1 MKAIGWGRVR
11 GGLRRA
17 ALLWCVGGMVS
28 LAGAQSIGQFG
39 GGAPAGVVGPS
50 QRSVAEWLARLQQ
63 GSRVPSYIGTFVVSS
78 ASGAMFSSRIWHV
91 CEGDVQLERVDAL
104 TGVPRSTL
112 RRNDTVMTFLP
123 DARVVTLDQR
133 QLGAVFP
140 NLLNLAQ
147 GLPVADYYDAR
158 ELGRGR
164 VAGCDAEIV
173 QLLPRDEWRYGY
185 RIWSERRT
193 GLVLKTQTL
202 NAHGR
207 VLEQAAFSEVQ
218 LEAPVQAE
226 QLRQMMANT
235 QGYRIVKAEHAR
247 TTPQAEGWQ
256 LTTMVPGFEARN
268 CYRRPP
274 SASASLVQ
282 CLFSYGL
289 ATVSLFMQPL
299 DPARHQQEGA
309 VAMGATQTLTRRVV
323 DRSGQWWVTAVG
335 EVPPATLQAFVRGLE
350 RIP

>member
-63 GSRVPSYIGTFVVSS
+63 GARVPSYIGTFVVSS
-78 ASGAMFSSRIWHV
+78 ASGAMSSSRIWHV

-158 ELGRGR
+158 ELWRGR

-173 QLLPRDEWRYGY
+173 QLLPRDG
-185 RIWSERRT
+185 I
-193 GLVLKTQTL
+193 LVSCSCS
-202 NAHGR
+202 H
-207 VLEQAAFSEVQ
+207 
-218 LEAPVQAE
+218 
-226 QLRQMMANT
+226 
-235 QGYRIVKAEHAR
+235 H
-247 TTPQAEGWQ
+247 
-256 LTTMVPGFEARN
+256 
-268 CYRRPP
+268 
-274 SASASLVQ
+274 
-282 CLFSYGL
+282 L
-289 ATVSLFMQPL
+289 AQDELIGAIQQS
-299 DPARHQQEGA
+299 ARHLNRFAQVVEVGGHGPDHPIHPA
-309 VAMGATQTLTRRVV
+309 IPETRYLKAIFCRVV
-323 DRSGQWWVTAVG
+323 Q
-335 EVPPATLQAFVRGLE
+335 E
-350 RIP
+350 